1 MKVGHDKG
9 EYEGFLTGF
18 VMVDGRVW
26 GRPAGVA
33 VGQYGSLVVTGDGSN
48 CVWRVSAEHR

>member
-33 VGQYGSLVVTGDGSN
+33 VGQDGSLVVTGDGSN